1 MAIGERF
8 KNAWSAFKGRDP
20 TKTEIVSEYYP
31 VYPSY
36 SKPDVRRTHSTNGNI
51 TSEIFNRIAV
61 DCSSVNIRHV
71 RLDEQERYEET
82 INDSL
87 NDIFA
92 LAANRDQTGRAFVR
106 DIVISMLDE
115 GVVALVPTVLNA
127 DPYDTDAFK
136 VYESR
141 VGKIT
146 RWWPDKIAVEVFND
160 LIGKK
165 QEIILPKFCV
175 PIIENP
181 FYQTMNEPNSKMARY
196 RRILSQLE
204 QLNGEVAGGKLD
216 MIIQLPY
223 QAKSPA
229 KIEMAEKRRET
240 IEKQLEEGNK
250 YGIAYITES
259 EKVIQLNRSLEN
271 NLWEQAKE
279 LEEEISNDLGVSKNI
294 LNNTATEQETLN
306 YNNHTIEP
314 ILSAIVEAV
323 EWKWI
328 SKTARSQ
335 RQAMRYFTDPF
346 RLVPVGQMAELA
358 DKMTRNEILSS
369 NEVRAGI
376 GIKPSKDPKADQLI
390 NANLNQS
397 NKELSRFQNQ

>member
-1 MAIGERF
+1 MGERF
-8 KNAWSAFKGRDP
+8 KNAWNAFKGRDP
-20 TKTEIVSEYYP
+20 TRQDQMVEYYP

-36 SKPDVRRTHSTNGNI
+36 SKPDIRRLSSMNGSI

-82 INDSL
+82 IDDSL
-87 NDIFA
+87 NQIFS

-106 DIVISMLDE
+106 DIVISMMDE
-115 GVVALVPTVLNA
+115 GVVALVPTVVNT
-127 DPYDTDAFK
+127 DPYDTDSFK

-141 VGKIT
+141 VGKIV
-146 RWWPDKIAVEVFND
+146 RWWPDRIAVEVFND
-160 LIGKK
+160 LVGTK
-165 QEIILPKFCV
+165 QQIVLPKSCV

-181 FYQTMNEPNSKMARY
+181 FYQTMNEPNSKMMRY
-196 RRILSQLE
+196 RKLLSQLE
-204 QLNGEVAGGKLD
+204 RLNGEAAGGKLNL
-216 MIIQLPY
+216 IVQLPY
-223 QAKSPA
+223 PVKNQARIDQAETRRKN
-229 KIEMAEKRRET
+229 IEQ
-240 IEKQLEEGNK
+240 QLTDGNDF
-250 YGIAYITES
+250 GIAYIDNT

-279 LEEEISNDLGVSKNI
+279 LEEEITNDLGVSKNI

-314 ILSAIVEAV
+314 ILSSIVEAV

-328 SKTARSQ
+328 SKTARAQ

-376 GIKPSKDPKADQLI
+376 GIKPSKDPKADMLV

-397 NKELSRFQNQ
+397 NKEVSRFQNQ